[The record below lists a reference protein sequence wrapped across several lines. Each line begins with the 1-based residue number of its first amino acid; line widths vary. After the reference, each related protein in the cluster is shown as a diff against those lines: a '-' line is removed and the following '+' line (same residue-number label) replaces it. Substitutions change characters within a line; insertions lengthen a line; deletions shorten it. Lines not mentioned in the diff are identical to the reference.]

1 MTKKNIFYLFFVLSM
16 FLIDRL
22 SKFWVIKNFDL
33 NENLEIVIFPF
44 LSIHLIWNEGIAF
57 GLLSFGENNLYNF
70 LTLIIAFLIIIIFW
84 LMIKANGI
92 EKYGFMMILGGS
104 IGNILDRLIYSAVPD
119 FIDIHYK
126 SFHWFIFNVADIF
139 ITIGVFLLI
148 LTEMFLKNK
157 KQK

>member
-1 MTKKNIFYLFFVLSM
+1 M

-44 LSIHLIWNEGIAF
+44 LSINLIWNEGIAF

-126 SFHWFIFNVADIF
+126 SFHWFIFNLADIF

>member
-126 SFHWFIFNVADIF
+126 SFHWFIFNLADIF